1 MELHEQRVADRDDD
15 EDDGKD
21 LRDVRQSVVF
31 GVAAGLV
38 EEFIVVHLCAG
49 LAGHSGSVR
58 FTVLLKQND
67 DGNENAEDDEY
78 DRECHL

>member
-1 MELHEQRVADRDDD
+1 MELHEQRVADSDDD

-21 LRDVRQSVVF
+21 LRDVREGVVF
-31 GVAAGLV
+31 RVAAGLV
-38 EEFIVVHLCAG
+38 EEFIVVHLGAG
-49 LAGHSGSVR
+49 LTLNGRSVR

-67 DGNENAEDDEY
+67 DGDENAEDDEY

>member
-15 EDDGKD
+15 EDDRKD
-21 LRDVRQSVVF
+21 FRDVRQGVIF

-38 EEFIVVHLCAG
+38 EEFIVVHLGAA
-49 LAGHSGSVR
+49 LAGHGRSVR

-78 DRECHL
+78 DRKSHL